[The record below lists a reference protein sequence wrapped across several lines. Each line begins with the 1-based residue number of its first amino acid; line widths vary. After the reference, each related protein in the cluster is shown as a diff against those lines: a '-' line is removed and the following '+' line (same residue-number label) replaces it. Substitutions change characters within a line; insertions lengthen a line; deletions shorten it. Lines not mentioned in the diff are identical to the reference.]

1 MNRFQIIPLILI
13 FLNFSCVKNTEILP
27 EDDLSV
33 EEKKWRSQNLEDYE
47 FTLQISC
54 FCVLEYTYPKRVVV
68 KNNEVFQVN
77 ETPIEEIN
85 DPSIRTI
92 DGYFSFIRETRKEKP
107 DEEEITFDPEMGY
120 PTTIFFD
127 ISYMIADEE
136 IRYSISNLIAL
147 K

>member
-1 MNRFQIIPLILI
+1 M
-13 FLNFSCVKNTEILP
+13 NFSCVKNTEMLP

-107 DEEEITFDPEMGY
+107 DEEEITFDPYE
-120 PTTIFFD
+120 
-127 ISYMIADEE
+127 SQ
-136 IRYSISNLIAL
+136 
-147 K
+147 KK